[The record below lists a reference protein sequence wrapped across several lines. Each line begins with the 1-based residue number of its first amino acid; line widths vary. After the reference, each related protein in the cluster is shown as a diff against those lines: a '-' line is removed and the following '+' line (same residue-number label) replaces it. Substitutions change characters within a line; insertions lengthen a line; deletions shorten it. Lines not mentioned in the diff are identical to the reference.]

1 VVTDRGA
8 RDQTHG
14 DPTGSGTAI
23 PGGGDDFEG
32 RNELDDLA
40 AGAGGTAASDSQ
52 DREPMGDETMGE
64 DLSAIAASSAREA
77 TERNTPGEYVEPNS
91 PEAMLRDARE

>member
-1 VVTDRGA
+1 MR
-8 RDQTHG
+8 G
-14 DPTGSGTAI
+14 DPTGTGTAI

-32 RNELDDLA
+32 RNELEDVA
-40 AGAGGTAASDSQ
+40 AGAGGTSAADSS

-64 DLSAIAASSAREA
+64 ELSAIAASRAREA

-91 PEAMLRDARE
+91 PEAMMRDAEE